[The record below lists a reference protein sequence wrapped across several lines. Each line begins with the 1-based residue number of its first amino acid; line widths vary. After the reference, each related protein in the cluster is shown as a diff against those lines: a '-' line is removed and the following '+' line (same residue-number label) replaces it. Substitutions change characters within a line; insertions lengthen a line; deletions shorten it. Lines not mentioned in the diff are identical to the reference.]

1 MRITDKYVFFWNGT
15 FSQWKRANMVIDGVT
30 YNCCEQYMMYKK
42 AMLFGDQDIADLI
55 MEESHP
61 FDQKELGRQV
71 KNFNK
76 EKWDAV
82 CKDYVFEA
90 NYAKFTQ
97 NKKLKA
103 EMLETGDRM
112 FVEAS
117 PKDTIWGIGMYD
129 TDHGI
134 EDPKNWKGTNWLGE
148 VLTNV
153 KKKIQDEDSRNAK

>member
-42 AMLFGDQDIADLI
+42 AMLFGDEDTADLI

-82 CKDYVFEA
+82 CKDYVF
-90 NYAKFTQ
+90 
-97 NKKLKA
+97 
-103 EMLETGDRM
+103 
-112 FVEAS
+112 
-117 PKDTIWGIGMYD
+117 
-129 TDHGI
+129 
-134 EDPKNWKGTNWLGE
+134 
-148 VLTNV
+148 
-153 KKKIQDEDSRNAK
+153 